1 MNREALESLDKETL
15 TGSGAGADDFGIDA
29 ANASIGHRGSSVHL
43 MVVDSPRLEL
53 LENGFGLGQFQA
65 EVRTDGSVQIT
76 RDRVIISSG
85 QPPLSSWR
93 RRSPQAAPSNLQSGP
108 FVASLAFYCDIFT
121 SLPLDLFHSR
131 RLMSLW

>member
-1 MNREALESLDKETL
+1 M
-15 TGSGAGADDFGIDA
+15 
-29 ANASIGHRGSSVHL
+29 
-43 MVVDSPRLEL
+43 VDSPRLEL

-85 QPPLSSWR
+85 HLQWLPGDVDRPKPHR
-93 RRSPQAAPSNLQSGP
+93 PIYSPA
-108 FVASLAFYCDIFT
+108 FVASLAFDCDIFT